1 MASEQRRSGI
11 ESSYAMFVGAGASA
25 ALARHLQLA
34 AAGLSKENKILP
46 TSSAFLDALNVE
58 LPQTE
63 PPEVVE
69 LWRSLNGREPRNIE
83 ELIRDLDA
91 LQQGL
96 KIAQGTVSGCT
107 ECEGVD
113 AALGACT
120 VLRRV
125 LHSKIFAYYRLP
137 HGTDLD
143 EHIARFYAPLL
154 DSFDALFAE
163 EPTKNLVIV
172 TANIDLAFER
182 LCRSSYGRNRFIRL
196 LDGFGGPR
204 YPAEDAVWENDFH
217 VSPSDQASK
226 LGMLTL
232 IKLHGSLNWYY
243 VEDSDQ
249 VGRLPVDLPFS
260 VKPSLRDSAF
270 LYPAYEKDV
279 VGRRIYS
286 DLSIRLVE
294 ATGSVENWVFVGF
307 SFKDAWINHEL
318 NLAFGQT
325 PPRNLLVIDPCLSE
339 GDLPESMREAAQ
351 IINRPL
357 EDLKDD
363 FGPASDAV
371 RTPRE
376 QVKEVRKAAVSA
388 TASIELKIKR
398 PHLVAYWRLT
408 EESVDVKNRRALDI
422 GPRSM
427 DGFIVGAAFRECQAL
442 FFDGVKAFIDIG
454 AHENM
459 ISGQGMTV
467 VARARSFETLHDQ
480 VILAS
485 QGETNVDFLFGIS
498 PERKLFLELT
508 ADGVLFDL
516 ALSSTSLDTQDHFV
530 AVTAK
535 WSAETSYLAVD
546 LYIDGEKC
554 GQRKPWAGATI
565 TPLRKGQKRLPMH
578 VSIGASMPAVDLYHG
593 YLSDVQLYERALE
606 PAKIKSLCVVS

>member
-25 ALARHLQLA
+25 ALARYLRLA
-34 AAGLSKENKILP
+34 AAELSKKNKILP
-46 TSSAFLDALNVE
+46 TSSEFLDALNVE

-69 LWRSLNGREPRNIE
+69 LWRSLNGHKPRNIE
-83 ELIRDLDA
+83 ELIRELNA
-91 LQQGL
+91 LQQGF
-96 KIAQGTVSGCT
+96 KIAQGIIPGYT

-120 VLRRV
+120 ALRRV

-137 HGTDLD
+137 RGIDLG
-143 EHIARFYAPLL
+143 EHIAGFYAPLL
-154 DSFDALFAE
+154 DSFDALFAK

-172 TANIDLAFER
+172 TTNIDLAFER
-182 LCRSSYGRNRFIRL
+182 FCGSSYGQNRFIRL
-196 LDGFGGPR
+196 LDGFGGPH
-204 YPAEDAVWENDFH
+204 YPANEVWKNDFH
-217 VSPSDQASK
+217 VSPSDRASK

-243 VEDSDQ
+243 VENSDQ
-249 VGRLPVDLPFS
+249 VGRLPINLPSS

-279 VGRRIYS
+279 VGRKIYS

-294 ATGSVENWVFVGF
+294 AIGSVENWVFVGF

-339 GDLPESMREAAQ
+339 EGLPESMREAAQ

-357 EDLKDD
+357 EDLRDD
-363 FGPASDAV
+363 FGPAGDAV

-376 QVKEVRKAAVSA
+376 QVKEVREAAVSA
-388 TASIELKIKR
+388 TASIGLKIKR

-408 EESVDVKNRRALDI
+408 EESVDVENRRALDI

-427 DGFIVGAAFRECQAL
+427 DGVIVGAAFRECQAL

-459 ISGQGMTV
+459 ISGQEMTV
-467 VARARSFETLHDQ
+467 VARARSFGTPHDQ

-485 QGETNVDFLFGIS
+485 QGETNADFLFGIS

-508 ADGVLFDL
+508 ADGILFDL
-516 ALSSTSLDTQDHFV
+516 ALSSTSLDTQDHCV

-535 WSAETSYLAVD
+535 WSAETSCLAVAF
-546 LYIDGEKC
+546 YIDGERC
-554 GQRKPWAGATI
+554 GQCEPWAGATI
-565 TPLRKGQKRLPMH
+565 TPLYKRQKRLPMH

-606 PAKIKSLCVVS
+606 PAKIKSLCGVS

>member
-25 ALARHLQLA
+25 ALARYLRLA
-34 AAGLSKENKILP
+34 AAELSKENKILP
-46 TSSAFLDALNVE
+46 TSSEFLDALNVE

-63 PPEVVE
+63 PPKVVE
-69 LWRSLNGREPRNIE
+69 LWRSLNGRKPRNIE
-83 ELIRDLDA
+83 ELIRELDA

-96 KIAQGTVSGCT
+96 KIAQGTIPGCA

-120 VLRRV
+120 ALRRV
-125 LHSKIFAYYRLP
+125 LHSKIFAHYRLS
-137 HGTDLD
+137 HGIDLD
-143 EHIARFYAPLL
+143 EHIAGFYAPLL
-154 DSFDALFAE
+154 DSFDTLFAKE
-163 EPTKNLVIV
+163 STKNLVIV
-172 TANIDLAFER
+172 TTNIDLAFER
-182 LCRSSYGRNRFIRL
+182 LCGSSYGQNRFIRL
-196 LDGFGGPR
+196 LDGFR
-204 YPAEDAVWENDFH
+204 SLHYPANAVWENDFH
-217 VSPSDQASK
+217 VSPSDRARK

-243 VEDSDQ
+243 VENSNQ
-249 VGRLPVDLPFS
+249 VGRLPINLPSS
-260 VKPSLRDSAF
+260 VKPSPRDSAF

-279 VGRRIYS
+279 VGRKIYS

-294 ATGSVENWVFVGF
+294 AIGSVKNWVFSGF

-318 NLAFGQT
+318 NLAFGQA

-339 GDLPESMREAAQ
+339 EDLPENMREAAQ
-351 IINRPL
+351 IINRSL
-357 EDLKDD
+357 EDLRDD
-363 FGPASDAV
+363 FGPAGDAV

-388 TASIELKIKR
+388 TASIGLKIKR

-408 EESVDVKNRRALDI
+408 EESVDVENRLALDI

-427 DGFIVGAAFRECQAL
+427 DGVIVGATFRECQAL
-442 FFDGVKAFIDIG
+442 FFDGVKTFIDIG

-459 ISGQGMTV
+459 ISGQEMTV
-467 VARARSFETLHDQ
+467 VARARSFETFHDQ

-485 QGETNVDFLFGIS
+485 QGETNADFLFGIS

-516 ALSSTSLDTQDHFV
+516 ALSSTSLDTQDHCV

-535 WSAETSYLAVD
+535 WSTETSYLAVD
-546 LYIDGEKC
+546 FYIDGERC

-565 TPLRKGQKRLPMH
+565 TPLRKRQKRLPMY

-606 PAKIKSLCVVS
+606 PAKIKSLCGVS